1 MNQMKEDKKEIVFIT
16 GSSRGIGKAIAKH
29 FGAEGFQVVIHGRD
43 KKRLQA
49 TEQEMKEMGMEV
61 MAVCGD
67 VAVAG
72 NCRDMVKEI
81 EKNWGEVGIFVH
93 NAGIAHIGLFTD
105 MTQAEYEELIQVN
118 LMSAF
123 HFCHEL
129 IPAMVRKKRGNILF
143 ISSIWGNLGA
153 SCEAVYSASKGAI
166 HAYSKSLAKE
176 LGLSGIRVNTIACG
190 MIDTDMNAC
199 FSEEEKELFVED
211 LSLMRMGQAEEVAD
225 LAYYLTSEKASFL
238 TGQVITLD
246 GGG

>member
-1 MNQMKEDKKEIVFIT
+1 MEQKENQKEIVLIT
-16 GSSRGIGKAIAKH
+16 GSSRGIGKAIAKR
-29 FGAEGFQVVIHGRD
+29 FGEEGFRVVIHGRD
-43 KKRLQA
+43 EKRLQA
-49 TEQEMKEMGMEV
+49 TEKEMKELGMEV
-61 MAVCGD
+61 LAVCGD
-67 VAVAG
+67 VAFAE
-72 NCRDMVKEI
+72 NCRDML
-81 EKNWGEVGIFVH
+81 EKIWKVWGEVGIFVH

-105 MTQAEYEELIQVN
+105 MTQAEYEELIKVN
-118 LMSAF
+118 LISAF
-123 HFCHEL
+123 HFCHDL
-129 IPAMVRKKRGNILF
+129 IPDMVRKKRGNILF

-199 FSEEEKELFVED
+199 LSEEEKEEFVAD
-211 LSLMRMGQAEEVAD
+211 LSLMRMGRAEEVAD

-246 GGG
+246 GGS